1 MSDLRGKDNNH
12 LDVRGS
18 QNSNSGAY
26 SLSEILS
33 QPQAWAKCLATLSS
47 APVLHEIRT
56 RFMKAGEWLF
66 IGCGSSYYIASA
78 AAASWSAITGVRA
91 RAIPA
96 SELLLFPELTLWDS
110 NVAPVLISRSG
121 RTSEVLQAAEL
132 LNQKNIPSIAI
143 SCAAGQ
149 RLEQLATTTILL
161 SDADE
166 QSTVMTRA
174 FTSMLL
180 ALQYLAAVWGDKSDI
195 IRGLE
200 SLPSAADPVM
210 RKLPQQVRDFVGENR
225 FADYVCL
232 GQGPYYPLACE
243 TALKLT
249 EMSCS
254 YAQVFHT
261 LEFRHG
267 PKSIVRPETLIV
279 FLLSERNYVIEADVL
294 EEIKSLGGTTLV
306 LANRADQ
313 RTHACADF
321 LLEFGFDLPEIIRLA
336 PFIFLGQLMGLY
348 TGLQKGLD
356 PDRPR
361 NLSRSVILG
370 ADKDQTHHA
379 GF

>member
-1 MSDLRGKDNNH
+1 
-12 LDVRGS
+12 VRAS

-33 QPQAWAKCLATLSS
+33 QPQSWAKCLATLSS
-47 APVLHEIRT
+47 AAVLNEIKS
-56 RFMKAGEWLF
+56 RFAKADEWLF
-66 IGCGSSYYIASA
+66 LGCGSSYYIALA
-78 AAASWSAITGVRA
+78 AAASWSAITGIRA

-96 SELLLFPELTLWDS
+96 SELLLFPELTLGGS
-110 NVAPVLISRSG
+110 KVAPVLISRSG

-132 LNQKNIPSIAI
+132 LNQKDIPSVAI
-143 SCAAGQ
+143 SCTAGQ
-149 RLEQLATTTILL
+149 RLEQLATATILL
-161 SDADE
+161 TDADE

-180 ALQYLAAVWGDKSDI
+180 ALQYAAAVWADKSDI

-200 SLPSAADPVM
+200 GLPSAADPVM
-210 RKLPQQVRDFVGENR
+210 RKLPQQVRDFVGQSR

-232 GQGPYYPLACE
+232 GQGPYYGLASE

-279 FLLSERNYVIEADVL
+279 FLLSERNYAIEADVL
-294 EEIKSLGGTTLV
+294 EEIKNLGGTTLV

-313 RTHACADF
+313 RTHGCADF
-321 LLEFGFDLPEIIRLA
+321 LLEFGFNLPEIVRLA
-336 PFIFLGQLMGLY
+336 PFVFLGQLMGLY